1 LVTMKLLS
9 SKGAAIVAL
18 TSTLNVAHAFMQ
30 PHLRRISTRRSSP
43 SSLNVNLPR
52 LDLPGVVTDKL
63 EQYDLIN
70 PNTMDEDEYKGY
82 SGAAIAGTLLFFL
95 LPGLFLTGIPDT
107 IGDIAGAAIPD
118 FAFSAITG
126 GGLAIYL
133 SLRDDEI
140 GETVRD
146 YGSQLI
152 TSVGLPTL
160 RYNLPEQV
168 TDVMQEKLSLI
179 NPNEMSEEDYNGY
192 SGAAVAG
199 TLAFFLL
206 PGAAITG
213 ELSSI
218 GDLLSSLVKDFLFS
232 AIIGGGP
239 AIYLS
244 LRNDD
249 VGETAKIAG
258 SKVLDTID
266 SLIEGSSKLLSADD
280 SLPAT
285 SADDNDEE

>member
-1 LVTMKLLS
+1 
-9 SKGAAIVAL
+9 
-18 TSTLNVAHAFMQ
+18 MQ
-30 PHLRRISTRRSSP
+30 PHLTTNSVRRSSP

-52 LDLPGVVTDKL
+52 LDLPDVVTDKL
-63 EQYDLIN
+63 EQYDLLN
-70 PNTMDEDEYKGY
+70 PNAMDEDEYKGY
-82 SGAAIAGTLLFFL
+82 SGAAITGTLLLFL
-95 LPGLFLTGIPDT
+95 FPGLFLTGIPET
-107 IGDIAGAAIPD
+107 IGDLAGGVLPD

-146 YGSQLI
+146 YGNQLL
-152 TSVGLPTL
+152 TTVGLPTL
-160 RYNLPEQV
+160 RYDLPEQV
-168 TDVMQEKLSLI
+168 TDVMEEKLGLI

-206 PGAAITG
+206 PGAAVTG
-213 ELSSI
+213 ELSSV
-218 GDLLSSLVKDFLFS
+218 GELVASLVKDFLFS
-232 AIIGGGP
+232 AIVGGGL

-249 VGETAKIAG
+249 IGVTVKDAG
-258 SKVLDTID
+258 STVLDTID
-266 SLIEGSSKLLSADD
+266 DLIEGSSKLL
-280 SLPAT
+280 PAT
-285 SADDNDEE
+285 STDSDDDN